1 MTNLR
6 ILSAGTL
13 TLTAACTGITSWTT
27 SSFVNINYAYQI
39 TLATSITTP
48 TVNFS
53 FTITATIKGE
63 DLNAFTG
70 TCAATV
76 TENLGTSV
84 YGTTTGSNTSG
95 TLAFSIYLAATGG
108 KTIVVT
114 CAAVGASPAVSG
126 SIGVT
131 LMQEK
136 LIVASVS
143 PVVIFYVACEFSQ
156 YFRCYY
162 WSV

>member
-1 MTNLR
+1 M
-6 ILSAGTL
+6 
-13 TLTAACTGITSWTT
+13 
-27 SSFVNINYAYQI
+27 
-39 TLATSITTP
+39 
-48 TVNFS
+48 
-53 FTITATIKGE
+53 
-63 DLNAFTG
+63 
-70 TCAATV
+70 
-76 TENLGTSV
+76 